1 MEKTKSIISL
11 SVAIIFSFILGN
23 LTGIFY
29 QKQKSDSQIQTTTD
43 TIQRLSSKV
52 VNAIVTYGTI
62 TSVDS
67 NRNITLSYEG
77 ESMIVSVAQDV
88 KVYIYENS
96 TRKELNF
103 NDLKVGDSVNITASL
118 DASGNILGNMIV
130 IFTRNAQ

>member
-1 MEKTKSIISL
+1 MEKTKSIVSL
-11 SVAIIFSFILGN
+11 SAAIIFSFILGN

-29 QKQKSDSQIQTTTD
+29 QKQKSDPQIQATTD
-43 TIQRLSSKV
+43 TIQKLSSKV

-62 TSVDS
+62 TSIDS

>member
-1 MEKTKSIISL
+1 MEKTKTKSSL
-11 SVAIIFSFILGN
+11 VVTIIFSFVLGT
-23 LTGIFY
+23 LTGVFY
-29 QKQKSDSQIQTTTD
+29 QKQKSDPQIQSTTN
-43 TIQRLSSKV
+43 TIQKLSSKV

-62 TSVDS
+62 TSIDS

-77 ESMIVSVAQDV
+77 EGMIVSVAQDV